1 MLYRLL
7 FNHWL
12 HSFLKLNLCILFL
25 LNTLFV
31 GVLQAQNADQSAFS
45 ARLINLE
52 GSLNDPFRFQ
62 ATLTNTAAKAEIFQI
77 ATDLPEGWRANFT
90 TMGSRVTSV
99 QVEAGAEQ
107 EITMEVFPSPSA
119 KPGNYKVPL
128 RVNSPSAHHELVFQ
142 VAITGT
148 FDLQLTTP
156 NGRVSNE
163 LVSGSSK
170 SFVLTVKNTGSLPLA
185 DLEIGSRLPSKWEAT
200 FDPIKIDQIPPG
212 QSSDVQ
218 VHTKVPEKTI
228 AGDYMAKF
236 TVKNANKETDLDYRL
251 TVKTSIL
258 SGWIG
263 ILVIALALALVYY
276 LIRKYG
282 RR

>member
-77 ATDLPEGWRANFT
+77 ATDLPEGWRRKNFT
-90 TMGSRVTSV
+90 TMGSQLCPFRSKLEPNKKLQWKFSLHDQPNRV
-99 QVEAGAEQ
+99 
-107 EITMEVFPSPSA
+107 I
-119 KPGNYKVPL
+119 NKVPL
-128 RVNSPSAHHELVFQ
+128 RVNLPSAHHELVFQ

-170 SFVLTVKNTGSLPLA
+170 SFVS
-185 DLEIGSRLPSKWEAT
+185 
-200 FDPIKIDQIPPG
+200 
-212 QSSDVQ
+212 
-218 VHTKVPEKTI
+218 
-228 AGDYMAKF
+228 
-236 TVKNANKETDLDYRL
+236 
-251 TVKTSIL
+251 
-258 SGWIG
+258 
-263 ILVIALALALVYY
+263 
-276 LIRKYG
+276 
-282 RR
+282 